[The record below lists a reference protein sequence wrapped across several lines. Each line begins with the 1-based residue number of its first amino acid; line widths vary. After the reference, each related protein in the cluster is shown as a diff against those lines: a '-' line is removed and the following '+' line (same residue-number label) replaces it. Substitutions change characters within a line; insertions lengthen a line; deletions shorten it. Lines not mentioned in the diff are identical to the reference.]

1 MNSGYR
7 TPTFY
12 DLQAKN
18 RLAKIGRVVL
28 VGSGKGGV
36 GKSLVACGL
45 ALGLARKGVRVAVLD
60 VDVHGASVAD
70 YLEVRP
76 PVHSS
81 ERGLE
86 PKRSAGVKV
95 MSVALFTGNNPVP
108 LSGRQKQDVIVEL
121 FAQTN
126 WGPLDC
132 LVVDLPPSTGD
143 ELRSALRLFGVKS
156 SLILVTTPSPRSLS
170 IVSRLRQLADSENVP
185 VEGIVVNMAYQG
197 GDNRRSFP
205 FGRLDRDLVS
215 RLLRAPVLAEIPLD
229 YRLNSKSLRSLLRG
243 RSRLSSAF
251 AQLVERIEGQEQS
264 QSRKGQPDPHP
275 KSP

>member
-1 MNSGYR
+1 MSVGER
-7 TPTFY
+7 TSTFY

-28 VGSGKGGV
+28 VGSGNGGV

-45 ALGLARKGVRVAVLD
+45 ALGLARQGVRVAVLD

-76 PVHSS
+76 PVHST

-86 PKRSAGVKV
+86 PKMSAGVKV

-126 WGPLDC
+126 WGSLDF

-143 ELRSALRLFGVKS
+143 ELRSALRLFEVKS
-156 SLILVTTPSPRSLS
+156 SLVLVTTPSPRSLS
-170 IVSRLRQLADSENVP
+170 IVSRLRQLADSERVP
-185 VEGIVVNMAYQG
+185 VEGIVVNMAYQESG
-197 GDNRRSFP
+197 SRRSYP
-205 FGRLDRDLVS
+205 FGRLDTHLVS
-215 RLLRAPVLAEIPLD
+215 RSLRAPVLTEIPLD
-229 YRLNSKSLRSLLRG
+229 YRLNSKSLRDLLRG

-251 AQLVERIEGQEQS
+251 AQLVGCIAGSIAKSVS
-264 QSRKGQPDPHP
+264 QGSA
-275 KSP
+275 